1 MQPSVAYDYIRDRYL
16 VVWAYDKN
24 GDGSD
29 WNIHGTFVN
38 WNGPILG
45 LHEIHICDWT
55 TQQWVPKVVFSPVEE
70 QFMIVWNNEYQA
82 GFPPMYISGRRMNA
96 ADGSFPNTN
105 SDFTI
110 SHLTDDRVNPEIAY
124 NQWRNQYLVVYDD
137 TQDIFGTRFQ
147 GNALPA
153 GIEFKITAWT
163 GPETRPSVDYDW
175 LNDQYLV
182 AWQNPQPDIYAR
194 FVAGDGSLDNI
205 VLHMD
210 FTPVDEINPK
220 VAYSNSGGN
229 FLVTW
234 QQQYSSTTG
243 PYGVHG
249 QFVNTDK
256 TLGAFFGI
264 VAPTSGVA
272 AEFTS
277 PVVAGGS
284 GNFLTVWE
292 HDRAGTVFQDIHGR
306 LITQYALYLPLTLGD

>member
-1 MQPSVAYDYIRDRYL
+1 M
-16 VVWAYDKN
+16 
-24 GDGSD
+24 
-29 WNIHGTFVN
+29 
-38 WNGPILG
+38 
-45 LHEIHICDWT
+45 
-55 TQQWVPKVVFSPVEE
+55 
-70 QFMIVWNNEYQA
+70 
-82 GFPPMYISGRRMNA
+82 
-96 ADGSFPNTN
+96 
-105 SDFTI
+105 
-110 SHLTDDRVNPEIAY
+110 
-124 NQWRNQYLVVYDD
+124 VYDD
-137 TQDIFGTRFQ
+137 TQDIFGTRFP

-153 GIEFKITAWT
+153 GIEFRITAWT
-163 GPETRPSVDYDW
+163 GPETRPSVAYDW

-220 VAYSNSGGN
+220 VAYSNSGGD

-264 VAPTSGVA
+264 MAPTSGVA